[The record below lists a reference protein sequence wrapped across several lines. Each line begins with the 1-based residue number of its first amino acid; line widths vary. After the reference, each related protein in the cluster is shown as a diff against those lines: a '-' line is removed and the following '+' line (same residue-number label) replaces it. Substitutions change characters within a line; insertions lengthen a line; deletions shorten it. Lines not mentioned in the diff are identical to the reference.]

1 MDRADPK
8 QELRREKMLI
18 LLFDANSARYLL
30 TFFVR
35 FQPTVRTIF
44 NNKEQPQG
52 IIDDGQITHNDAVI
66 DLYLHY
72 NTQLRLK
79 KLVYSTYE
87 EKLE

>member
-1 MDRADPK
+1 MNRADPK
-8 QELRREKMLI
+8 WELRREKMLI
-18 LLFDANSARYLL
+18 LLFDTNSARYFF

-72 NTQLRLK
+72 NTYVRVQ
-79 KLVYSTYE
+79 KLVYST
-87 EKLE
+87 